1 MNAILQ
7 IACPHCAAINRVPG
21 QRLADA
27 PNCGR
32 CGRALFAAHPVALD
46 GGNFDLHAA
55 RSDLPLLVDF
65 WAPWCGPCKVMAP
78 QLLQEMRDQTGWS
91 IRRVSLK
98 TRNAVTGTPDTWEAR
113 QLADFN
119 IRAAG
124 GAKPETL
131 ETSEIVTEADGSRAF
146 RYMKALPVADVCLK
160 CHGAD
165 AALPADLRAALT
177 RDYPHDRATGY
188 VAGDVRGALS
198 VKRPL

>member
-1 MNAILQ
+1 MKFSTRLTV
-7 IACPHCAAINRVPG
+7 AAFVP
-21 QRLADA
+21 LLLLVTFA
-27 PNCGR
+27 
-32 CGRALFAAHPVALD
+32 RAQESGALLEETRKKALPVLPKVVKAMQQAVND
-46 GGNFDLHAA
+46 GGAVGA
-55 RSDLPLLVDF
+55 IPV
-65 WAPWCGPCKVMAP
+65 CKVMAP

-98 TRNAVTGTPDTWEAR
+98 TRNPATGTPDLWEVR

-119 IRAAG
+119 IRVAG

-131 ETSEIVTEADGSRAF
+131 ETSEIITEANGSRTF

-165 AALPADLRAALT
+165 TALPADLRAALAK
-177 RDYPHDRATGY
+177 DYPHDRATGY
-188 VAGDVRGALS
+188 AAGDVRGALS

>member
-1 MNAILQ
+1 MKFPAKKITA
-7 IACPHCAAINRVPG
+7 ACVPLLFLVTFA
-21 QRLADA
+21 LAQDS
-27 PNCGR
+27 G
-32 CGRALFAAHPVALD
+32 ALLEETRKKALPVLPKVVKAMQQAVND
-46 GGNFDLHAA
+46 GGAVGA
-55 RSDLPLLVDF
+55 IPV
-65 WAPWCGPCKVMAP
+65 CKVMAP

-98 TRNAVTGTPDTWEAR
+98 TRNAATGTPDTWEAR

-131 ETSEIVTEADGSRAF
+131 ETSEIVTEADGLRTF
-146 RYMKALPVADVCLK
+146 RYIKALPVADVCLK
-160 CHGAD
+160 CHGSD